1 MKTVIDLCIS
11 RVLTTFNRGYDDDDD
26 DDDDD
31 DADDDRG
38 ITNTQI
44 GELQ

>member
-26 DDDDD
+26 D
-31 DADDDRG
+31 ADDDRG